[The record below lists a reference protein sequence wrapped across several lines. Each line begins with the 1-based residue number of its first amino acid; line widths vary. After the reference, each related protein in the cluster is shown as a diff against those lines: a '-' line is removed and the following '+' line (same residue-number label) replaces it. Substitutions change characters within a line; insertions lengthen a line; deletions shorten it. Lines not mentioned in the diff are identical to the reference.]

1 MRNVKPGAPSRGEIL
16 KQLRE
21 KHATS
26 VERTQALFREQK
38 QMQNAIC
45 QFIRDTPKTVPEI
58 AATIG
63 KPAHEV
69 LWFVAALKKY
79 GIVVEAGMCGDY
91 PLYQRVKE
99 VQA

>member
-1 MRNVKPGAPSRGEIL
+1 MSDAKTEAPSRGEML
-16 KQLRE
+16 KQLRAA
-21 KHATS
+21 HAAT

-38 QMQNAIC
+38 AMQQAIC
-45 QFIRDTPKTVPEI
+45 RFIRDTPKTVPEI
-58 AATIG
+58 AAEIG

-69 LWFVAALKKY
+69 LWFLASLRKY

-99 VQA
+99 AQT